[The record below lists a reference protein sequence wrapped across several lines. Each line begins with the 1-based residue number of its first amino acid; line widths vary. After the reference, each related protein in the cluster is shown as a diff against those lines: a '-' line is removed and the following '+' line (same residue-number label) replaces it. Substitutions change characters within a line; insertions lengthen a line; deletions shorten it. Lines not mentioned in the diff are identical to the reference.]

1 MVLLADGK
9 DSGKTLVLT
18 EETSWKGIFK
28 ELPSQ
33 DNGKKIEYTI
43 QEIEVEY
50 YTSTITGN
58 MDEGF
63 VITNIC
69 TYVPTGDDSNVL
81 LWSASMMASMAGI
94 GFVLKKKREE
104 EAE

>member
-1 MVLLADGK
+1 M
-9 DSGKTLVLT
+9 LT
-18 EETSWKGIFK
+18 EETEWKGVF
-28 ELPSQ
+28 EDLPSQ

-50 YTSTITGN
+50 YTSTITGS

-69 TYVPTGDDSNVL
+69 TYVDTGDHSNLL
-81 LWSASMMASMAGI
+81 LWSASMAASMAGI